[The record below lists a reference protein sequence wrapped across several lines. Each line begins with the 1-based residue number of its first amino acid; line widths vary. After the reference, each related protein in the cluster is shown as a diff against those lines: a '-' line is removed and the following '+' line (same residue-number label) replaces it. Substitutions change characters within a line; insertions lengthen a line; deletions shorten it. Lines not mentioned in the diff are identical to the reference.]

1 MSRVNKLSA
10 KAAADDLAAFA
21 AQLRQRIEAEVSG
34 FSPDPLERARRVA
47 RAMDDFDFFVNTY
60 FPHYIR
66 SPHKSEL
73 HKYLFTRLP
82 EIIRSEKGSTRGA
95 RSIHEHNIFPA
106 DRPARIRKDRQ
117 QPGPTEG

>member
-1 MSRVNKLSA
+1 MPPAAKLTAKSA
-10 KAAADDLAAFA
+10 ASELAAFA

-47 RAMDDFDFFVNTY
+47 RAHDDFEFFVNTY

-82 EIIRSEKGSTRGA
+82 EIIRSEKSETDAEGGRGVPQVDKP
-95 RSIHEHNIFPA
+95 HVPV
-106 DRPARIRKDRQ
+106 P
-117 QPGPTEG
+117 QPKSA